1 MARSIVISG
10 SPSLR
15 GLTGELS
22 SAEVTFFPD
31 GRMMRQ
37 RVDHHCLFDVDGTLL
52 ELQDEAVPWL
62 SETMQESVK
71 YARDKAALQQISDRV
86 IAFLDAVNPGMSRT
100 IETMEVGWEEA
111 FDGQIWMMISG
122 IPKDRENGEWITFV
136 VRLEPEWQIQ
146 YFACIS
152 NG

>member
-1 MARSIVISG
+1 
-10 SPSLR
+10 
-15 GLTGELS
+15 
-22 SAEVTFFPD
+22 
-31 GRMMRQ
+31 
-37 RVDHHCLFDVDGTLL
+37 
-52 ELQDEAVPWL
+52 
-62 SETMQESVK
+62 
-71 YARDKAALQQISDRV
+71 
-86 IAFLDAVNPGMSRT
+86 MSRT